1 MSDKRNILD
10 QFRNLETSEIKNHLQ
25 ENSCEFSV
33 LMENWEGDFNIG
45 TLLRNA
51 NAFGTDRV
59 FYIGKRS
66 WDRRGAVGTH
76 HYTDIVHIEVPIEFK
91 LLKTQYNFVAF
102 ENHVPDSQ
110 NGPVGPIDLRNFDWP
125 ENPILV
131 FGSES
136 EGLSSRVLKECQ
148 YVVRIPQ
155 FGSVRSINA
164 GVSSGIG
171 MYDYISKEISRND
184 LLSS

>member
-1 MSDKRNILD
+1 MSKRNILD
-10 QFRNLETSEIKNHLQ
+10 QFRDLENDEIREFLQKN
-25 ENSCEFSV
+25 SKGFSV

-51 NAFGTDRV
+51 NAFGAERV

-76 HYTDIVHIEVPIEFK
+76 HYTDIVHVEVPIEFR
-91 LLKTQYNFVAF
+91 LLTTKYTLVAF
-102 ENHVPDSQ
+102 ENHVPDTDTET
-110 NGPVGPIDLRNFDWP
+110 PYGPIDLRNFDWP
-125 ENPILV
+125 DNPLLV

-136 EGLSSRVLKECQ
+136 EGLSENVLEFCT

-155 FGSVRSINA
+155 FGSVRSFNA

-171 MYDYISKEISRND
+171 MYDYILKEVDDND